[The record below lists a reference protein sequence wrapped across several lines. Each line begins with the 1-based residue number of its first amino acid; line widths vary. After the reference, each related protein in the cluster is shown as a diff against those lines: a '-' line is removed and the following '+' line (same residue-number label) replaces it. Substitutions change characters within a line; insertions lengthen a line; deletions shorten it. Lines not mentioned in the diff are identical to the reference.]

1 MSLKNISFFK
11 RLDFPCLSLPEPVKL
26 SLEICHLL
34 KHVKFKTLFQSFD
47 FLYGYADTCP
57 HLYHLNI
64 SIVDEPSNC
73 AMVDIKII
81 GNLLDVVILP

>member
-34 KHVKFKTLFQSFD
+34 KRIKFKMLFQPFD
-47 FLYGYADTCP
+47 FLCGYADTLP
-57 HLYHLNI
+57 YLYHLDI
-64 SIVDEPSNC
+64 SVRDEPI
-73 AMVDIKII
+73 D
-81 GNLLDVVILP
+81 GGFGD